1 MPGFL
6 SLFDQTERLVLSPPG
21 SPREYWV
28 EIKHYLT
35 GEEEDEVTAATFGG
49 QGMEMTTIAGMDEQQ
64 IRARMDIV
72 MQARLL
78 LLHSI
83 VGWNLTDRGDEPLP
97 LAPRDAKEQAIA
109 SLPGGVRDII
119 TTRITEIRKAQKKTP
134 NERATFRGAAAGS
147 DHDGDGPAPGPG
159 GVLDGGRVLEA
170 PRPPQA

>member
-6 SLFDQTERLVLSPPG
+6 SLFDQTERIVLSPPG

-49 QGMEMTTIAGMDEQQ
+49 QGMEMSAIAGMDEQQ
-64 IRARMDIV
+64 IRARVDIV
-72 MQARLL
+72 TQARIL

-83 VGWNLTDRGDEPLP
+83 VDWNLTDRADQPLP
-97 LAPRDAKEQAIA
+97 LAPRADKERAIA

-119 TTRITEIRKAQKKTP
+119 TARIAEIRKAQKKTP
-134 NERATFRGAAAGS
+134 AERAIFRGAAAGS
-147 DHDGDGPAPGPG
+147 DHDGDVSAPSAG

-170 PRPPQA
+170 PRPPQI